1 MVIKMKDKKQNLIP
15 DQQREQQLINLL
27 PIAALH
33 FNKLPLKDMI
43 DYLDYFDE
51 SIEVQP
57 DASAST
63 IFSNSMDVVRT
74 SATMEIIDKEE
85 ITGNIPANQ
94 IAEAERRWNG
104 LLSEYCVEISLKKPI
119 MGKKIYLL
127 RYAKDRG
134 FGYESELQENVPDF
148 DILRFKFWQKYHIKG
163 D

>member
-1 MVIKMKDKKQNLIP
+1 MKDKKQILTP
-15 DQQREQQLINLL
+15 DQRKEQQLINLL

-33 FNKLPLKDMI
+33 FNKLPLEDMI

-63 IFSNSMDVVRT
+63 IFSNAMDVVRT
-74 SATMEIIDKEE
+74 SATMEIKDKEE
-85 ITGNIPANQ
+85 IISNIPANE
-94 IAEAERRWNG
+94 IAETEKIWNG

-119 MGKKIYLL
+119 MGKKKYLL

-134 FGYESELQENVPDF
+134 FGYESELQENVSDF
-148 DILRFKFWQKYHIKG
+148 DILRLKFWQKYHLKG